1 MAIAKMI
8 RIEIS
13 HHGWGSVERRPYVA
27 GPDEDEDDPEPDPAH
42 ELYECIPLRVRIVD
56 STSIHTGFPSRSFIC
71 GRCHGTSVSAVRG
84 RSPAPSNVDQVNG
97 LAIRHAAA
105 SRRAVG
111 RQ

>member
-27 GPDEDEDDPEPDPAH
+27 DPTRTRTIQNPDPAH

-56 STSIHTGFPSRSFIC
+56 STSIHTGFPSSGFIC

-84 RSPAPSNVDQVNG
+84 RSPAPSNVGSGQRPSDPTRG
-97 LAIRHAAA
+97 
-105 SRRAVG
+105 S
-111 RQ
+111 